1 MRVTILT
8 GSKCV
13 IVVLEY
19 SIYISVYKHS
29 GIESNK
35 GATDLT

>member
-1 MRVTILT
+1 MRVTIFAECV
-8 GSKCV
+8 CV

-19 SIYISVYKHS
+19 SVYIPVDKLS